1 MKSSLAILVLA
12 CAIAV
17 MPCRSE
23 AQDYSP
29 LISTPLLYA
38 SIGAMVGYIAC
49 LFTEH
54 PTDHYNSHVSI
65 GAGVGLGIGLA
76 LGDTRGFQD
85 HGGLLWINNENEK
98 VYGVNIRIPLD

>member
-76 LGDTRGFQD
+76 LGIHEVSKTTAGFYR
-85 HGGLLWINNENEK
+85 INNENEK